1 MKKILL
7 ALFLISFSAFAG
19 EGEDSARDIA
29 HKRLDLAQTMIRA
42 FDAGHVCEADAY
54 PSEINQLI
62 SAAWYS
68 ASDSAKENF
77 LKVVAPDSA
86 MRADMAFR
94 VAVRQVSLETN
105 DQTAEAFAA
114 SITGTKFFKFGRGA
128 YGSPYNVLLAANGVA
143 QERTLEVLNEEP
155 WYRWHDSATAWSV
168 RKEAGGQ
175 WNAERFVLSIGN
187 KDFVIRHQEPGVIWW
202 QPVEM
207 EDKDDIDY
215 DNTLSSTDS
224 YCEA

>member
-1 MKKILL
+1 MKKFFL
-7 ALFLISFSAFAG
+7 ALCLVSVSAFAG
-19 EGEDSARDIA
+19 DGEDSARDIA

-62 SAAWYS
+62 SAAWFN
-68 ASDSAKENF
+68 ASGAAKQNF
-77 LKVVAPDSA
+77 LQGVSPDSE

-94 VAVRQVSLETN
+94 VATEQMSLQT

-114 SITGTKFFKFGRGA
+114 SITGAKFYKFGRGA

-155 WYRWHDSATAWSV
+155 WFKWHDSSTTWSV
-168 RKEAGGQ
+168 RKEKGGQ
-175 WNAERFVLSIGN
+175 WNSERFVLRIGN
-187 KDFVIRHQEPGVIWW
+187 NDYVIRQQAGGEIWW
-202 QPVEM
+202 QPAQM
-207 EDKDDIDY
+207 EDKEDIDY
-215 DNTLSSTDS
+215 ENTLSSTDS